1 MSLSTETTRAP
12 RLWRRSAIAAVLL
25 AGTALGGFAVG
36 HAGLAATE
44 ATPGAPV
51 NPPGS
56 GMTGHTLPDFTDLV
70 TQVKPAVVS
79 ITTKLQASPAADED
93 AAAIADAVPAVP
105 VRRHGP
111 ADGTAG
117 ARR

>member
-1 MSLSTETTRAP
+1 MPFAPMTRTP
-12 RLWRRSAIAAVLL
+12 RLWRRSTLAVILL

-44 ATPGAPV
+44 TPPGAPV

-56 GMTGHTLPDFTDLV
+56 NPTGGQVLPDFTNLV

-79 ITTKLQASPAADED
+79 IT
-93 AAAIADAVPAVP
+93 AIGSAVF
-105 VRRHGP
+105 
-111 ADGTAG
+111 
-117 ARR
+117 